1 MTNEISIFDMGV
13 EDTQPIPKK
22 PEVKSVIPTQ
32 MTPKP
37 ALPKIE
43 EMLVEGD
50 WSIHFGAEMF
60 SVSDFLDSEIP
71 EEGITLEEVRA
82 ELEKVFFQFT
92 KARTIWDVDKENKRL
107 FPDAFGAAKG
117 TF

>member
-32 MTPKP
+32 LTPNP
-37 ALPKIE
+37 PQPKIE

-50 WSIHFGAEMF
+50 WSIHFGAERFTVM
-60 SVSDFLDSEIP
+60 DFLESEIP
-71 EEGITLEEVRA
+71 EEGISLEEVRS
-82 ELEKVFFQFT
+82 EMEKVFFQFT
-92 KARTIWDVDKENKRL
+92 KSRTKWDIDKENKRL

-117 TF
+117 SF

>member
-32 MTPKP
+32 ITPQP
-37 ALPKIE
+37 PQPKIE

-50 WSIHFGAEMF
+50 WSIHFGAERF
-60 SVSDFLDSEIP
+60 TVIDFLESEIP
-71 EEGITLEEVRA
+71 EEGISLEEVRSDFDN
-82 ELEKVFFQFT
+82 LFLIFSFCVRFWVF
-92 KARTIWDVDKENKRL
+92 V
-107 FPDAFGAAKG
+107 
-117 TF
+117 